1 MCLHPPS
8 QSHVKSIILL
18 LMLIPTKNLS
28 SDVAAY
34 AGSYT
39 KADISADVLS
49 SMFRLKRYRCYRDG
63 ADINERSHKPTS
75 GASKSATLTV
85 GQRKPRAVPSVKS
98 KARRPVDDDRNNAR
112 EHNVRGQAT
121 GVAKPPSERM
131 VAFARRVA
139 ADKKAKLPLGFD
151 TDFEIC
157 RRFLDRSVRQ

>member
-1 MCLHPPS
+1 MR
-8 QSHVKSIILL
+8 
-18 LMLIPTKNLS
+18 S
-28 SDVAAY
+28 SD
-34 AGSYT
+34 
-39 KADISADVLS
+39 
-49 SMFRLKRYRCYRDG
+49 KRPGKRNKTTARANDG
-63 ADINERSHKPTS
+63 ADGRTAKAKGS
-75 GASKSATLTV
+75 
-85 GQRKPRAVPSVKS
+85 RAPSVKS

-121 GVAKPPSERM
+121 GVAKRPSERM

>member
-1 MCLHPPS
+1 M
-8 QSHVKSIILL
+8 KSIILL

-75 GASKSATLTV
+75 GASKSAT
-85 GQRKPRAVPSVKS
+85 RIAPSNTS
-98 KARRPVDDDRNNAR
+98 GLGGNALSIRRRY
-112 EHNVRGQAT
+112 Q
-121 GVAKPPSERM
+121 
-131 VAFARRVA
+131 
-139 ADKKAKLPLGFD
+139 
-151 TDFEIC
+151 
-157 RRFLDRSVRQ
+157 SVRVWPTCIC